1 MQQCVNHDAGVER
14 QMSHKCGLRSV
25 TSHLSA
31 DVLIPSRVSGQI
43 VIPGGVAMVTF
54 SNSGRRADFVHRWL
68 SAFGSGWPVTPVTGL
83 IAFPYVR
90 QATTRMIERA

>member
-1 MQQCVNHDAGVER
+1 MEGKASFIFPILATGVIVFVVSCV
-14 QMSHKCGLRSV
+14 
-25 TSHLSA
+25 
-31 DVLIPSRVSGQI
+31 
-43 VIPGGVAMVTF
+43 VTF
-54 SNSGRRADFVHRWL
+54 SNIGLRADFVHRWL